1 MVSPA
6 GDLIEA
12 VGAGVL
18 AAHLAKYDGVEY
30 HLVRISASPE
40 DRAQVVAFA
49 RASLQQGYGYA
60 TVASIAIS
68 LLFGA
73 KFSFGFDG
81 QQICSGLVARALE
94 RTSAIFKS
102 EPSHITPAEL
112 AKLYGAEPSA

>member
-1 MVSPA
+1 MSTE

-12 VGAGVL
+12 VGAGVVPS
-18 AAHLAKYDGVEY
+18 HLAKYDGVEY

-40 DRAQVVAFA
+40 DRAQAVAFA

-60 TVASIAIS
+60 TVVSIAIS
-68 LLFGA
+68 LATGA
-73 KFSFGFDG
+73 KFSFGFNG

-94 RTSAIFKS
+94 RTSAIFQQ

-112 AKLYGAEPSA
+112 AKLYGAEPPRR